1 MQTFDAHKLIYQ
13 QIVRLPLQNYSFT
26 RC

>member
-26 RC
+26 R